1 MSKARF
7 GIDVLLENLWPVAGR
22 RIGLITNGSGVTA
35 AGVPSWKALRAAPNV
50 RLVRLFGPEHG
61 LEGGAVYMEA
71 VASAVHK
78 PSGLPVVSLYGA
90 TAEDLKP
97 RREDFADLEA
107 IVFDVQDVGS
117 RYYTYIWTML
127 LAMEA
132 CAGSRLRFVVCD
144 RPNPIGG
151 AIEGAPQ
158 ASGYLTFVGLH
169 PIPVRHGMTAGE
181 LARLF
186 AAERRLDL
194 DLVVCPVAGW
204 TRETPWQ
211 RTGLPWV
218 APSPN
223 MPTVDTAL
231 VYPGMCLLEGTNL
244 SEGRGTTRPFEV
256 FGAPW
261 LDATALTEALN
272 ALALPGVQFLPYRFR
287 PMFDKHAGAACGGA
301 QIQVT
306 DRAAFR
312 PFQTGLRVIE
322 AARRLAPLDFH
333 WRTEPYEYDTRP
345 AIDLLTG
352 SDRFRDIVERGGNLR
367 AEITRHFDAAQ
378 PFHARRE
385 PCLLYADRK
394 PAAVAFVGGHDSGK
408 TSVIVEVLPRLQARG
423 LTVGTVKHSTK
434 DAEDDVAGKDSQ
446 RHAAAGAVTGA
457 FVTPERTTVR
467 RFRETEPLE
476 TLLGR
481 SFSHCDLVLVE
492 GYKSLPIPKIEVVRS
507 GVSRPDVI
515 EPAARISDGPFSGS
529 VPTLSFGDWDGI
541 AAMVVRLAGLDR
553 RDSPVSAGTASASAP
568 RTSRGA
574 PAVAAEA
581 AEPAE
586 PASLEK
592 DARKSS

>member
-7 GIDVLLENLWPVAGR
+7 GIDVLLENLWPLAGR
-22 RIGLITNGSGVTA
+22 RIGLITNSSGVTA
-35 AGVPSWKALRAAPNV
+35 SGVPTWKALRAAPNV

-71 VASAVHK
+71 VASAIHK

-107 IVFDVQDVGS
+107 IVFGVQDVGS

-151 AIEGAPQ
+151 AVEGASQ
-158 ASGYLTFVGLH
+158 ATGYLTFVGLH

-186 AAERRLDL
+186 VSERKMDL

-204 TRETPWQ
+204 TRETEWSD
-211 RTGLPWV
+211 TGLPWV

-261 LDATALTEALN
+261 LDGPAFAEALN
-272 ALALPGVQFLPYRFR
+272 ALALPGVQFLPHRFR
-287 PMFDKHAGAACGGA
+287 PMFDKHAGTVCSGA
-301 QIQVT
+301 QIHIT
-306 DRAAFR
+306 DRATFR

-322 AARRLAPLDFH
+322 AARRLSPLDFH

-367 AEITRHFDAAQ
+367 AEITRHFEAAQ
-378 PFHARRE
+378 PFLARRE
-385 PCLLYADRK
+385 ACLLYPDRK

-408 TSVIVEVLPRLQARG
+408 TSVIVEVVPRLKARG

-434 DAEDDVAGKDSQ
+434 DAEDDVPGKDSQ
-446 RHAAAGAVTGA
+446 RHVAAGAAAGA

-476 TLLGR
+476 ALLER
-481 SFSHCDLVLVE
+481 DFSHCDLVIVE
-492 GYKSLPIPKIEVVRS
+492 GYKSLPIPKIEVVRT
-507 GVSRPDVI
+507 GISRPDIV
-515 EPAARISDGPFSGS
+515 EPAARVSDGPFSGS
-529 VPTLSFGDWDGI
+529 VPTLSYGDWDGI

-553 RDSPVSAGTASASAP
+553 RESPVSSGTPVPGGRA
-568 RTSRGA
+568 SRGA
-574 PAVAAEA
+574 PDAAAPNSAGPDAGAV
-581 AEPAE
+581 
-586 PASLEK
+586 
-592 DARKSS
+592 RKPS

>member
-22 RIGLITNGSGVTA
+22 RIGLITNTSGVTA
-35 AGVPSWKALRAAPNV
+35 AGVPTWKALRATPNV

-71 VASAVHK
+71 VSSAVHK

-90 TAEDLKP
+90 KAEQLKP

-158 ASGYLTFVGLH
+158 ATGYLTFVGLH

-186 AAERRLDL
+186 AQERRLDL

-204 TRETPWQ
+204 TRETPWE

-231 VYPGMCLLEGTNL
+231 VYPGICLLEGTNL

-261 LDATALTEALN
+261 LDATELTETLN
-272 ALALPGVQFLPYRFR
+272 GLALPGVQFLPYRFR
-287 PMFDKHAGAACGGA
+287 PMFDKHADNVCGGA
-301 QIQVT
+301 QLHVT

-385 PCLLYADRK
+385 PCLLYPDRK

-408 TSVIVEVLPRLQARG
+408 TSVIVEIVPRLRARG

-434 DAEDDVAGKDSQ
+434 DAEDDTPGKDSQ
-446 RHAAAGAVTGA
+446 RHAAAGAATAA

-476 TLLGR
+476 ALLRR
-481 SFSHCDLVLVE
+481 SFAHCDLVLVE
-492 GYKSLPIPKIEVVRS
+492 GYKSLPIPKIEVVRT
-507 GVSRPDVI
+507 GVPRPDVI
-515 EPAARISDGPFSGS
+515 EPAARVSDGPFSGS

-541 AAMVVRLAGLDR
+541 AATVIRLAGLDR
-553 RDSPVSAGTASASAP
+553 RDSPVSAGAASATGP

-574 PAVAAEA
+574 PVLAGGA
-581 AEPAE
+581 AEPATL
-586 PASLEK
+586 PK